1 MPRRVRFQAAIPPA
15 APLPDG
21 RIAVLPAYGGDF
33 ELREY
38 PVPDPE
44 PGPGHSAP

>member
-1 MPRRVRFQAAIPPA
+1 MT
-15 APLPDG
+15 G
-21 RIAVLPAYGGDF
+21 RLAVLKAYGGDF

-44 PGPGHSAP
+44 PGADWMPRGGEGPRLWRAALSTE